1 MKNGQT
7 RQEMGRNPVKRKFTH
22 FLFPLS
28 IKMAVNPRDL
38 YELREK
44 LGQGFGVVSRV

>member
-1 MKNGQT
+1 MA
-7 RQEMGRNPVKRKFTH
+7 RLVKKWEGIRLNASLH